1 MRISAAVRPT
11 LLGGIYN
18 HVISVQAR
26 DGLGSSFM
34 LSLGLGVFINVG
46 VFVIYRS
53 LVVLLVLHNVVWVI
67 IFFRFRWGRAHD
79 PVTLVYCMYVC
90 MLVMSLFFLPAASLF
105 ILYCGVHFVN
115 LWGSLGLKRRLC
127 CQLLIIKMYV
137 NCFTSSHSSHCGCHF
152 G

>member
-53 LVVLLVLHNVVWVI
+53 LVVLLVLHNVV
-67 IFFRFRWGRAHD
+67 
-79 PVTLVYCMYVC
+79 
-90 MLVMSLFFLPAASLF
+90 
-105 ILYCGVHFVN
+105 
-115 LWGSLGLKRRLC
+115 
-127 CQLLIIKMYV
+127 
-137 NCFTSSHSSHCGCHF
+137 
-152 G
+152 